1 MRCLIADWVLPS
13 MQGSVVQFST
23 ANNYVSNEASPIS
36 YIAPHYLYRLIS
48 DFTQL
53 DREQPQFKLEICRCS
68 ATHDP
73 RCGHRTGSCAR
84 YHAAGRAGKN
94 WSQAELAHQLGVSG
108 QTVNAIERGKYDPS
122 LPHAFKIAAL
132 FGKLIEEVF
141 EPDESDAR
149 WKPHTMPIPI
159 LSIVGRSG
167 SGKTTLLENI
177 IVELKRRGYRLATI
191 KHHAHSGFEIDQ
203 PGKDTWRHA
212 RAGSD
217 LVIIAA
223 PDKMATIR
231 TLEHELTLDEIAAG
245 IDGVDIILTEGYKR
259 AGKPALEVVRAE
271 VSTKPICNPDQL
283 VALATDTE
291 LDTEV
296 PQFHLQDVNQIV
308 DFITSQLNIG

>member
-1 MRCLIADWVLPS
+1 M
-13 MQGSVVQFST
+13 
-23 ANNYVSNEASPIS
+23 N
-36 YIAPHYLYRLIS
+36 
-48 DFTQL
+48 
-53 DREQPQFKLEICRCS
+53 
-68 ATHDP
+68 
-73 RCGHRTGSCAR
+73 
-84 YHAAGRAGKN
+84 
-94 WSQAELAHQLGVSG
+94 
-108 QTVNAIERGKYDPS
+108 
-122 LPHAFKIAAL
+122 
-132 FGKLIEEVF
+132 
-141 EPDESDAR
+141 
-149 WKPHTMPIPI
+149 IPI

-212 RAGSD
+212 KAGSD

-231 TLEHELTLDEIAAG
+231 TLEHELTLDEIVSG

-283 VALATDTE
+283 VALVTDTE
-291 LDTEV
+291 LDTDV

>member
-1 MRCLIADWVLPS
+1 M
-13 MQGSVVQFST
+13 
-23 ANNYVSNEASPIS
+23 N
-36 YIAPHYLYRLIS
+36 
-48 DFTQL
+48 
-53 DREQPQFKLEICRCS
+53 
-68 ATHDP
+68 
-73 RCGHRTGSCAR
+73 
-84 YHAAGRAGKN
+84 
-94 WSQAELAHQLGVSG
+94 
-108 QTVNAIERGKYDPS
+108 
-122 LPHAFKIAAL
+122 
-132 FGKLIEEVF
+132 
-141 EPDESDAR
+141 
-149 WKPHTMPIPI
+149 IPI

-231 TLEHELTLDEIAAG
+231 TLEHELTLDEIVAG
-245 IDGVDIILTEGYKR
+245 IDGVDIILTEGYKQ

-283 VALATDTE
+283 VALVTDTE
-291 LDTEV
+291 LDAEV